1 MSERGDTYRQAAEL
15 VDAGADGDDLRTAAA
30 LADAAQEHGYGTES
44 DCVCGR
50 NFAKVRGLREHITNV
65 REGK

>member
-30 LADAAQEHGYGTES
+30 LADAAQEHDKGEPCQHTKEK
-44 DCVCGR
+44 R
-50 NFAKVRGLREHITNV
+50 
-65 REGK
+65 